1 MNTTVVVVIGS
12 VAAALVAGVV
22 LFFVRM
28 RNKEDDSFYH
38 FRCPKCKRRLRYL
51 SKQVGRKGKCS
62 NCAGEVVFPP
72 TAMSID

>member
-1 MNTTVVVVIGS
+1 MNTTVVVVIAA
-12 VAAALVAGVV
+12 VAAVVATGVV
-22 LFFVRM
+22 LLFVRL
-28 RNKEDDSFYH
+28 RNREDDSFYH

-51 SKQVGRKGKCS
+51 ARQVGRKGKCS